1 MTDHLPTGQA
11 RELLHKLN
19 GQRVRVAQHTL
30 GGDLVIEVG
39 YLHYEQETRTW
50 GIRDAV
56 VTYPAA
62 DVYVDPR
69 HLINVTP
76 EQRGV
81 LWDYVHR
88 AVCEAG
94 VAEGAAEQL
103 ADRMLA
109 ALTVEDTATVERISR
124 TYHRQPLSRR
134 PDQQPIRTR
143 EDLADFIAP
152 GVAREQ
158 AEQVAER
165 LMPRLTR
172 RDALIRA
179 QRTQIEE
186 LLAQLDRY
194 RLAWRSARRRAAQ
207 YRDDRD
213 GTVWVHPYRQ
223 GGTACVGGTRVSA
236 ALIASLL
243 ADGMTVEEIATGYPS
258 VTPAGARA
266 AAAFAARYVDRDQ
279 VAHNGCSQQHNE
291 HPDDDL
297 PTPEPLPCGAT
308 APLHSGGEAVCTRPA
323 GHTTHIADN
332 GARWTED
339 PYRTDLPTQVRQLA
353 KTYGYRDLL
362 AEVLRQDRH
371 IQEQP

>member
-11 RELLHKLN
+11 RELLEAHK
-19 GQRVRVAQHTL
+19 GQRVRVEQHTL

-194 RLAWRSARRRAAQ
+194 RAAWRSARRRARQLRAE
-207 YRDDRD
+207 RD
-213 GTVWVHPYRQ
+213 GTVWVHPHRQ
-223 GGTACVGGTRVSA
+223 GGTACVGGTRVPVDNVVS
-236 ALIASLL
+236 LIA
-243 ADGMTVEEIATGYPS
+243 DGVPPEEIADCYPS
-258 VTPAGARA
+258 VTADGARA
-266 AAAFAARYVDRDQ
+266 AEAFAARYTDRDRD
-279 VAHNGCSQQHNE
+279 AI
-291 HPDDDL
+291 DDL